1 MGQMTTQ
8 MAIVIAAGA
17 ALVGLVILAVAMF
30 GVSGRLRSLASA
42 VDEIR
47 SVLQVQGEAAAQE
60 SARRHEAEK
69 RRHEMEESDRSPG
82 LVVRMSG
89 GVSILEDTQQ
99 FRVGWFILLLGTRRV
114 VVDRV
119 KVILVNSRTPDLTCA
134 VEILGPFPLEPGS
147 PVPREATIGVRD
159 LAKVSLPF
167 IPDFG
172 FLMDSCRLVA
182 TVDYG
187 TVDGRTATVER
198 DLLGA

>member
-8 MAIVIAAGA
+8 MAILISSGA
-17 ALVGLVILAVAMF
+17 ALVGLALLAVAVF
-30 GVSGRLRSLASA
+30 GVSGRIRSLASA

-47 SVLQVQGEAAAQE
+47 SVLQMRGEAASQE
-60 SARRHEAEK
+60 SSLRRDAEK
-69 RRHEMEESDRSPG
+69 RRLEMEESDRSAG

-99 FRVGWFILLLGTRRV
+99 FRIGWFLLLLGTRRV

-119 KVILVNSRTPDLTCA
+119 RVILMNSRTPDLTCA

-147 PVPREATIGVRD
+147 PVPREATIGVKD

-172 FLMDSCRLVA
+172 FLMDSCRLIA
-182 TVDYG
+182 TVEYG
-187 TVDGRTATVER
+187 TADGRTATVER
-198 DLLGA
+198 DLLGV